1 MLLSAMLL
9 SAMLLI
15 SSTKWCHEWLA
26 AFHIYRHKHFQCIT
40 SDVECSFSSQVGLP
54 WFIPPR
60 WRPWG
65 PLACGPTPQVYFWLF
80 VMRVSTRCII
90 VWKLWL
96 LVFWGLVFETR
107 ARCPPATPFVHLGKS
122 AIGSALGLQHRS
134 RVSPCPSST
143 RLHPQFQAPLPPARL
158 DLGVLSLVLLGQ
170 CYLHRQHGAVSAV

>member
-1 MLLSAMLL
+1 MLL

-65 PLACGPTPQVYFWLF
+65 PLARGPTPQVYFWFF
-80 VMRVSTRCII
+80 VMRVSTRVVLSSGSSGSWYFGVSYLRQELTAPGDSLRTFREICDR
-90 VWKLWL
+90 LRA
-96 LVFWGLVFETR
+96 GLVCSIAQGFLPVQ
-107 ARCPPATPFVHLGKS
+107 ARHDCILNFKP
-122 AIGSALGLQHRS
+122 RS
-134 RVSPCPSST
+134 RPLGFRCSFVSPTWPVLSAPST
-143 RLHPQFQAPLPPARL
+143 RC
-158 DLGVLSLVLLGQ
+158 S
-170 CYLHRQHGAVSAV
+170 